1 MTVLILAIIFT
12 TQNLGLSSRI
22 TNQQWRLFINPLSL
36 FYCNFTANDAGI
48 TYPNS
53 SSDKGARSN
62 SFNWAR
68 FDFIFITALGEVFL
82 AYDSIIIREKKRL
95 RILIRFDPFRGSS
108 IVYIRNK
115 KKTSDLSG
123 HLGEWNPNR
132 NSTYALLFYVFFFGS
147 WFDNYLE
154 KATSRG
160 EWGKYIYK
168 NKLYPNQVKKNI
180 PKKEIIE
187 LNIWVLKLLCGWASW
202 WS

>member
-68 FDFIFITALGEVFL
+68 FDFIFITALDEVFL
-82 AYDSIIIREKKRL
+82 AYDSIIIREKKKTEDPYTLRPVPRVLDCLYQKQKKNIWFIRTPWRVESQPELHLRVVILRLLL
-95 RILIRFDPFRGSS
+95 RILVR
-108 IVYIRNK
+108 
-115 KKTSDLSG
+115 
-123 HLGEWNPNR
+123 
-132 NSTYALLFYVFFFGS
+132 
-147 WFDNYLE
+147 
-154 KATSRG
+154 
-160 EWGKYIYK
+160 
-168 NKLYPNQVKKNI
+168 
-180 PKKEIIE
+180 
-187 LNIWVLKLLCGWASW
+187 
-202 WS
+202 

>member
-36 FYCNFTANDAGI
+36 FYCNFTANDVGI

-82 AYDSIIIREKKRL
+82 AYDSIIIREKKKTEDPYTL
-95 RILIRFDPFRGSS
+95 RPVPRVLDCL
-108 IVYIRNK
+108 YQKQK
-115 KKTSDLSG
+115 KKHLIYQDTLASGIPTGTPLTRCYFTSSSSD
-123 HLGEWNPNR
+123 P
-132 NSTYALLFYVFFFGS
+132 GS
-147 WFDNYLE
+147 
-154 KATSRG
+154 
-160 EWGKYIYK
+160 
-168 NKLYPNQVKKNI
+168 
-180 PKKEIIE
+180 II
-187 LNIWVLKLLCGWASW
+187 I
-202 WS
+202 

>member
-53 SSDKGARSN
+53 SSDKRARSN

-115 KKTSDLSG
+115 KK
-123 HLGEWNPNR
+123 
-132 NSTYALLFYVFFFGS
+132 
-147 WFDNYLE
+147 
-154 KATSRG
+154 
-160 EWGKYIYK
+160 
-168 NKLYPNQVKKNI
+168 
-180 PKKEIIE
+180 
-187 LNIWVLKLLCGWASW
+187 NIWFIRTPWRVESQPELHLRVVILRLLLRILVR
-202 WS
+202 